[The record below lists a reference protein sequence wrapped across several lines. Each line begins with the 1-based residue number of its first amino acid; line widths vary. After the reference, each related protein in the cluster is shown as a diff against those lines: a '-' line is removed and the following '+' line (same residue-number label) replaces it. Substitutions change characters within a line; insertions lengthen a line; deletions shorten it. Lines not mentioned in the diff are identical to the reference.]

1 MKKLAITLLAST
13 ALTSVFA
20 APKSST
26 SALYPLDSF
35 NPHEFTASNIKEF
48 VKKYS
53 SEADVIVKKGEF
65 ETTAEYRARLAKGI
79 QTKSLDSDKIYAFKL
94 DSISVTYDPDEAQYN
109 VDSDGG
115 ILLSGYASR
124 ENYDTRILISNVS
137 PKGYVKKNIYIESS
151 KPFYNVNYG
160 DLTFSTDIEV
170 AKKNASCT
178 KQVYVFAKLNGKIY
192 QNSPYNAPPNG
203 FRRDYTI
210 PMDVVGMVL
219 KCSTG
224 TVLSVYDS
232 SENNEPK
239 PVKNRFVIDE
249 Y

>member
-35 NPHEFTASNIKEF
+35 NPQKFTASNIKEF
-48 VKKYS
+48 LTKYS

-79 QTKSLDSDKIYAFKL
+79 QTKSLDPDKIYAFKL

-109 VDSDGG
+109 VRSTEGNLFG
-115 ILLSGYASR
+115 RRLILGT
-124 ENYDTRILISNVS
+124 NYETTILISNLS
-137 PKGYVKKNIYIESS
+137 PKGYVNKNFYIESS
-151 KPFYNVNYG
+151 KPFYNVNSG
-160 DLTFSTDIEV
+160 NLTFSTDIEV
-170 AKKNASCT
+170 AKKNASCK
-178 KQVYVFAKLNGKIY
+178 KQVYVFAKLNGQVY
-192 QNSPYNAPPNG
+192 QNSPYNAPINRFDP
-203 FRRDYTI
+203 DYTI

-224 TVLSVYDS
+224 TVLSVYESKFQQS
-232 SENNEPK
+232 S
-239 PVKNRFVIDE
+239 
-249 Y
+249 